1 MTASAATALAKKKAK
16 PYPFNHLA
24 AVRHLRRCDAKFED
38 LISRVG
44 RFRMEMDTHP
54 NPYEALMEA
63 IVYQQL
69 NGKAAETI
77 FKRFAALAG
86 EPLTPEGLLKLSD
99 EQMRGAGLSKQ
110 KAAYLKDLAAKT
122 SSGLVDFARL
132 PELPDAEVVEHL
144 TQVKGIGVWTAQ
156 MFLMFTLKR
165 ENVLP
170 TGDFGVRMAM
180 HKHYLDGRPSKTA
193 KKSAKARKGRKRKI
207 KLPSPEQMEK
217 VARRW
222 EPYRSVA
229 CWYLWKSLDTKT
241 L

>member
-1 MTASAATALAKKKAK
+1 MRRAVTHLKKSDPVMRAIIERIGPCRMQFGPPEFHSLA
-16 PYPFNHLA
+16 
-24 AVRHLRRCDAKFED
+24 
-38 LISRVG
+38 
-44 RFRMEMDTHP
+44 
-54 NPYEALMEA
+54 EA

-69 NGKAAETI
+69 NGKAAVTI

-86 EPLTPEGLLKLSD
+86 EPLTPEGILKLSD

-110 KAAYLKDLAAKT
+110 KSAYLKDLAAKT
-122 SSGLVDFARL
+122 AGGLLDFARL
-132 PELPDAEVVEHL
+132 SELPDARVIEHL

-170 TGDFGVRMAM
+170 TGDFGVRMAIY
-180 HKHYLDGRPSKTA
+180 KHYLDVQRAKTATKSYTGKKPATA
-193 KKSAKARKGRKRKI
+193 KKDRKQKI

-217 VARRW
+217 IAKCW
-222 EPYRSVA
+222 EPYRSAA
-229 CWYLWKSLDTKT
+229 CWYLWQSLDTKT

>member
-1 MTASAATALAKKKAK
+1 MQ
-16 PYPFNHLA
+16 FNPPEFHTL
-24 AVRHLRRCDAKFED
+24 
-38 LISRVG
+38 G
-44 RFRMEMDTHP
+44 
-54 NPYEALMEA
+54 EA

-77 FKRFAALAG
+77 FERFTALAG
-86 EPLTPEGLLKLSD
+86 EPLTPEGILKLSP

-110 KAAYLKDLAAKT
+110 KSSYLTDLAAKT
-122 SSGLVDFARL
+122 AAGLLDFTRL
-132 PELPDAEVVEHL
+132 PKLPDEEVIAHL

-156 MFLMFTLKR
+156 MFLMFALKR

-180 HKHYLDGRPSKTA
+180 YKHYLDRQRAKASKASAGA
-193 KKSAKARKGRKRKI
+193 KKSRRKKI
-207 KLPSPEQMEK
+207 KLPTPEQMEK
-217 VARRW
+217 IAKCW
-222 EPYRSVA
+222 EPYRSAA

>member
-1 MTASAATALAKKKAK
+1 MRKAV
-16 PYPFNHLA
+16 NHLKKSDSVMRA
-24 AVRHLRRCDAKFED
+24 IIASIGPC
-38 LISRVG
+38 
-44 RFRMEMDTHP
+44 RMQFSPPEFHSL
-54 NPYEALMEA
+54 AEA

-69 NGKAAETI
+69 HGKAAETI
-77 FKRFAALAG
+77 FKRVAALTG
-86 EPLTPEGLLKLSD
+86 EPLTPEGILKLSS

-110 KAAYLKDLAAKT
+110 KSAYLRDLAEKT
-122 SSGLVDFARL
+122 SSGLLDLARL

-170 TGDFGVRMAM
+170 TGDFGVRMAIY
-180 HKHYLDGRPSKTA
+180 KHYLEAQRAKAA
-193 KKSAKARKGRKRKI
+193 KKSSTAKNRRKRKI
-207 KLPSPEQMEK
+207 RLPSPEQMEK
-217 VARRW
+217 IAKRW

-229 CWYLWKSLDTKT
+229 CWYLWQSLDTKT

>member
-1 MTASAATALAKKKAK
+1 MRRAVTHLKKSDPLMRSIIERIGPCRMQFSLPEFHSLA
-16 PYPFNHLA
+16 
-24 AVRHLRRCDAKFED
+24 
-38 LISRVG
+38 
-44 RFRMEMDTHP
+44 
-54 NPYEALMEA
+54 EA

-86 EPLTPEGLLKLSD
+86 EPLTPEGILKLSD
-99 EQMRGAGLSKQ
+99 EQMRAAGLSKQ
-110 KAAYLKDLAAKT
+110 KSAYLKDLATKT
-122 SSGLVDFARL
+122 ATGVLDFAQL
-132 PELPDAEVVEHL
+132 SELPDEEVIAHL

-170 TGDFGVRMAM
+170 TGDYGVRMAM
-180 HKHYLDGRPSKTA
+180 YRHYLEVRRVKIAKKSSAAKKVATA
-193 KKSAKARKGRKRKI
+193 KKVRKRKI
-207 KLPSPEQMEK
+207 KLPSPEQMQK
-217 VARRW
+217 IAKRW